1 MVDHDEYLI
10 KKSDFII
17 ELGPKGGKEGGQ
29 LLASFSPEKAAQFS
43 SIAPTAKLLS
53 YKEDKIKLRKKISAS
68 KENNEVEKLTSY
80 SLKTYERRL
89 SSKNKKLTV
98 RLKKEMVYI
107 KKRLK
112 FIKDVLNI
120 DFSNQDD
127 INMTSLLNEMV
138 SRAIIN
144 NSLLYKL

>member
-1 MVDHDEYLI
+1 MRYSQSSSLI
-10 KKSDFII
+10 LILHLF
-17 ELGPKGGKEGGQ
+17 
-29 LLASFSPEKAAQFS
+29 
-43 SIAPTAKLLS
+43 
-53 YKEDKIKLRKKISAS
+53 
-68 KENNEVEKLTSY
+68 NEVEKLTSY